1 MHCTARLTA
10 RLDIVHKA
18 ALSGRLSESCTQDI
32 SETLVT
38 WDGLVELS
46 HVAKRKS
53 GSTLYSAGVSQNSVH
68 LFGKAKA
75 TISSFV
81 TSEPVRLPPVLTTVT
96 NCRPSAPI
104 YVAGVAS
111 IDDGSLVSQS
121 C

>member
-1 MHCTARLTA
+1 MCGSTKRPCSSMSFAMRVSLARMSSG
-10 RLDIVHKA
+10 KA
-18 ALSGRLSESCTQDI
+18 STS
-32 SETLVT
+32 VT
-38 WDGLVELS
+38 WDGLVEPS
-46 HVAKRKS
+46 HVAKTYS
-53 GSTLYSAGVSQNSVH
+53 GSTLYSAGVSQNSLH

>member
-1 MHCTARLTA
+1 MHCSPDSSAGYHA
-10 RLDIVHKA
+10 QSG
-18 ALSGRLSESCTQDI
+18 ALLSESCTQDI
-32 SETLVT
+32 VETLVT
-38 WDGLVELS
+38 WDGLVEPS
-46 HVAKRKS
+46 HVAKTNA
-53 GSTLYSAGVSQNSVH
+53 GSTLYSAGVSQNSLH